1 MKKMDPVVHFEMPA
15 EDIKRVSGFY
25 SEAFG
30 WQMNLLGEEMGNY
43 ATAYT
48 SDTDKN
54 GRPKSAGMINGGF
67 FPKKDDMP
75 AQFPSVVISVDDLKA
90 SMKKVEKAGG
100 KIIGEPMPIPGI
112 GSYVSFYDTENN
124 RVGLLQPIMM

>member
-15 EDIKRVSGFY
+15 EDIKRVAGFY

-48 SDTDKN
+48 SETDQN
-54 GRPKSAGMINGGF
+54 GRPKNAGVINGGF
-67 FPKKDDMP
+67 FPKKDDMV
-75 AQFPSVVISVDDLKA
+75 AQYPSVVISVDDIKTT
-90 SMKKVEKAGG
+90 MKKVTKAGG
-100 KIIGEPMPIPGI
+100 TIIGEPMPIPGI
-112 GSYVSFYDTENN
+112 GTYVSFYDTESN
-124 RVGLLQPIMM
+124 RVGLLQPLMM